1 LIYIVWVSEKLTTN
15 KTHDCII
22 GKSKR
27 KKWLQVISG
36 ASDKLIEHKRSFEV
50 YGLCVR
56 ERTTA
61 ADGRAHGDSQIQKC
75 VSCDRWPPYH
85 SSLSSSIL

>member
-1 LIYIVWVSEKLTTN
+1 
-15 KTHDCII
+15 
-22 GKSKR
+22 
-27 KKWLQVISG
+27 VISG

-75 VSCDRWPPYH
+75 VSCDIWPPYH
-85 SSLSSSIL
+85 SSLSSSILYKQTRINFYDTFIHLLLLVVVVLF

>member
-1 LIYIVWVSEKLTTN
+1 LHNRKRAREKIDYERLVA
-15 KTHDCII
+15 H
-22 GKSKR
+22 
-27 KKWLQVISG
+27 
-36 ASDKLIEHKRSFEV
+36 DKLIEHKRSFEI
-50 YGLCVR
+50 YELCVR